1 MQPGNRILTRAP
13 AFRGAA
19 AVHRSRTA
27 LARVGL
33 AGGVLTAAAAGT
45 VAAGAS
51 PAAAAPAVLYAASTA
66 AGTGDC
72 STAANA
78 CTLTTA
84 LANVAPGGTIELVTP
99 GGTAHYVGNWTVS
112 TTGTTATAPV
122 TIEAAP
128 GLAIQPVL
136 DGNGPIAP
144 RGRPAPPPPVPG
156 RC

>member
-1 MQPGNRILTRAP
+1 MSPHTTIPARA
-13 AFRGAA
+13 AAVTGAA
-19 AVHRSRTA
+19 AIHRGRTA
-27 LARVGL
+27 LARACL
-33 AGGVLTAAAAGT
+33 ALGVLTAAAAGT